1 MFSIDYPR
9 LSIQDHHKEVG
20 MSDSIIM
27 KAITMVVDDEEIVQE
42 SVRRVL
48 EDQGF
53 SVDAVP
59 RVDQALELLKKKT
72 YDLILTDLMM
82 PERNGMELVEAV
94 ALGYP
99 ETGIIMFTGHPT
111 VSSAVES
118 IKLGALDYLPKPFTP
133 DELIEVTQRALGK
146 VAIAKRDKEASRV
159 YEDAEKALR
168 SSLDVRNILDL
179 VCSSARDLL
188 KVKAASVLIRQK
200 DGPFFD
206 LAASCG
212 LSQDY
217 LSKGNLDATRS
228 ISEVQSN
235 GQCYLVDQTNFD
247 SCLQYPDA
255 ARLEGVKTILSMPMS
270 IRDAVTGCL
279 RIYSADERN
288 YDDKEMDL
296 IAKFS
301 KQAAL
306 AIENAIIYET
316 MRKDIEGMK
325 KYVS

>member
-1 MFSIDYPR
+1 M
-9 LSIQDHHKEVG
+9 
-20 MSDSIIM
+20 
-27 KAITMVVDDEEIVQE
+27 VQE
-42 SVRRVL
+42 SVRRLL

-82 PERNGMELVEAV
+82 RGRNGMELVEAL
-94 ALGYP
+94 ALEYP

-133 DELIEVTQRALGK
+133 DE
-146 VAIAKRDKEASRV
+146 
-159 YEDAEKALR
+159 
-168 SSLDVRNILDL
+168 
-179 VCSSARDLL
+179 
-188 KVKAASVLIRQK
+188 
-200 DGPFFD
+200 
-206 LAASCG
+206 
-212 LSQDY
+212 
-217 LSKGNLDATRS
+217 
-228 ISEVQSN
+228 
-235 GQCYLVDQTNFD
+235 
-247 SCLQYPDA
+247 
-255 ARLEGVKTILSMPMS
+255 
-270 IRDAVTGCL
+270 
-279 RIYSADERN
+279 RN

-301 KQAAL
+301 KQGAL

-325 KYVS
+325 K